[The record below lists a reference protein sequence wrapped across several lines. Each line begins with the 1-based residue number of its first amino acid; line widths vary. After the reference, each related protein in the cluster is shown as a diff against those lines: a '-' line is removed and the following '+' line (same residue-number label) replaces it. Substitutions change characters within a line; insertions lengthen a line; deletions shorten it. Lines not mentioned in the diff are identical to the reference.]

1 MTKKRLLL
9 IDDEASFTR
18 ILKLNLEETGRF
30 EVRVENDGR
39 LAVAAAKSF
48 LPDLIL
54 LDVVMPDVDGGEV
67 AAELRKDRELAR
79 IPIVY
84 LTAIVSP
91 REVEER
97 SGVIGGRLFLAK
109 PVSKQTLLEMIDRV
123 LGE

>member
-48 LPDLIL
+48 HPDLIL
-54 LDVVMPDVDGGEV
+54 LDVGHDDVDGGEV
-67 AAELRKDRELAR
+67 ASELRKDRDLSR

>member
-39 LAVAAAKSF
+39 LAVGAAKSF
-48 LPDLIL
+48 QPDLIL

-67 AAELRKDRELAR
+67 AAELRKDRDLAR

-97 SGVIGGRLFLAK
+97 NGVIGGRLFLAK
-109 PVSKQTLLEMIDRV
+109 PASKQAVIEMIDRV
-123 LGE
+123 LGT

>member
-18 ILKLNLEETGRF
+18 ILALNLEETGRF

-39 LAVAAAKSF
+39 RALETAREF

-54 LDVVMPDVDGGEV
+54 LDVVMPDVDGGEI
-67 AAELRKDRELAR
+67 AGDLRQDPTLKTV
-79 IPIVY
+79 PIVY
-84 LTAIVSP
+84 LTAIVSQ

-97 SGVIGGRLFLAK
+97 SGMIGGRVFVAK
-109 PVSKQTLLEMIDRV
+109 PVEKNALIEVIDRE
-123 LGE
+123 LRG